1 MEAFPIGNG
10 RLGVMVFAG
19 LPAERLALNHENLW
33 RGKTRDRTTE
43 PKHQH
48 LPEIRRLFSA
58 GSLIEAAELAVR
70 HLSGHARRVQPYQTA
85 GDLTLGFPGHAA
97 VSGYARTLHLADGMA
112 LVAYQHDGASW
123 RRTCFASVP
132 HQAIIT
138 SVTCDAPAGITA
150 DIALSRTDDPECTL
164 TPWAENGVCGFVG
177 RFDEGI
183 EFAVAARVVAS
194 GGTVSAAGDGG
205 AGLRVEAADELLVLT
220 TVEVSWDGG
229 PARDACIARL
239 GALPADLETLRHAH
253 VAEHRAMFDR
263 VRLTLGDP
271 SRAGAEAFTDERL
284 QAARDGASDP
294 ELFALYFQFGRYLL
308 MASSRSC
315 DQPANLQGMW
325 SEGLD
330 PPWGSDFH
338 HDVNIEMNY
347 WPAEVGNL
355 SECTEPLFGYLQ
367 RALPEGRKAAQD
379 LYGCR
384 GICLPIQTDVW
395 DRATPEAPCWDVWTG
410 AAAWLAQHLWWHY
423 QYTQDARFL
432 RERAYPFIREVA
444 AFYEDYLVRDS
455 QGRLVTA
462 PSQSPENTFV
472 GGSTPVSLCVA
483 ATMDLELIHEVLTHA
498 IRASEMLGC
507 DAQERER
514 WRRILRELAPL
525 QVGRHGQL
533 QEWLEDYEEAEP
545 GHRHLSH
552 LYAVFPGEQ
561 ITPDT
566 PDLWRAARV
575 SLERRLAAGGGHT
588 GWSRA
593 WVAALWA
600 RFGEGDL
607 AYEHLKHLLTDFTL
621 PNLLDLHPPGIF
633 QIDGNFGGAGAIG
646 EMLLQSC
653 GGVIHLLP
661 ALPTAWPEGSVS
673 GLRARGGFDV
683 DVTWA
688 QGRLASAS
696 ITSLAGRRCTL
707 ATSGLDLRLTC
718 NGSPVEAATR
728 STGSGSPRAGRGASD
743 ERGALSWKT
752 EAGQRYDI
760 SAEARFRAPRLRSG

>member
-1 MEAFPIGNG
+1 MDAFPIGNG
-10 RLGVMVFAG
+10 RLGAMVFAG

-43 PKHQH
+43 PTHQH
-48 LPEIRRLFSA
+48 LLEIRRLFFA
-58 GSLIEAAELAVR
+58 GRLIEAAELAVR

-85 GDLTLGFPGHAA
+85 GDLTLEFPGHAA

-112 LVAYQHDGASW
+112 VGAYRHDGASW

-150 DIALSRTDDPECTL
+150 DIALTRTDDPECTL

-183 EFAVAARVVAS
+183 EFAVAARVVAPD
-194 GGTVSAAGDGG
+194 GTVSAAGEGG

-220 TVEVSWDGG
+220 AVEVSWDGG

-239 GALPADLETLRHAH
+239 GALPADFETLRQPH

-263 VRLTLGDP
+263 VRLTLGDSSP
-271 SRAGAEAFTDERL
+271 AGAEAFTDERL
-284 QAARDGASDP
+284 QAARDGTSDP
-294 ELFALYFQFGRYLL
+294 DLFALYFQFARYLL

-315 DQPANLQGMW
+315 DQPANLQGIW
-325 SEGLD
+325 SEGLN

-355 SECTEPLFGYLQ
+355 AECAAPLFTYLE

-410 AAAWLAQHLWWHY
+410 AAAWLAQHLWRHY
-423 QYTQDARFL
+423 EYTHNVRFL

-444 AFYEDYLVRDS
+444 AFYEDYLVRDP

-498 IRASEMLGC
+498 IRASEILGC
-507 DAQERER
+507 DRCAGCDASERER

-561 ITPDT
+561 VTRDT
-566 PDLWRAARV
+566 PELWRAARV

-653 GGVIHLLP
+653 GGVIRLLP
-661 ALPTAWPEGSVS
+661 ALPAAWPEGSVS
-673 GLRARGGFDV
+673 GLRARGGFEV

-688 QGRLASAS
+688 RGRLASAS

-707 ATSGLDLRLTC
+707 ATSGRELCVTC
-718 NGSPVEAATR
+718 DGRAVETTR
-728 STGSGSPRAGRGASD
+728 D
-743 ERGALSWKT
+743 EQG
-752 EAGQRYDI
+752 
-760 SAEARFRAPRLRSG
+760 RLRWPTQVGARYEVSAGE